1 MTDKTAI
8 EMNVD
13 TFSDGEGYFVRTEI
27 EARSVSISGPFPDLQ
42 AAQALKAHRLAN
54 REKCPPRSRSNCGAP
69 SRPCRRRPREPA
81 PSRPIYLSRTRAMLR
96 S

>member
-1 MTDKTAI
+1 MLGRTYRYRLPNDKEGCGMTDKTAI

-54 REKCPPRSRSNCGAP
+54 REKVTAALEEQL
-69 SRPCRRRPREPA
+69 RRAISTLPA
-81 PSRPIYLSRTRAMLR
+81 PAS
-96 S
+96 